1 MDFSNPSGPFVFE
14 TNDELDISDDYIDND
29 LSEFVQLLIGYDMDI
44 PRTSNSQT
52 LPRTDADSLVE
63 TYLINDIPDIVRSFE
78 YLTNV
83 GSDPLVERN
92 IQEQRQRLAEFI
104 NQSPFLNEVY
114 RDEIEASLNEPS
126 PKRPVPDDVF
136 KALPI
141 VKIDQKLIDLNE
153 SCTICTEKYS
163 LNEDVLLLSCNH
175 AYHKDCI
182 QKWFQEQNMCPIC
195 RKKVSE
201 DSDQPG
207 SNSNE
212 YVMLDLNYSGLPHSN
227 SNEFD
232 MFDMNDSGFPDSNS
246 NEFEMFDMND
256 SVLLE
261 SNSYENDMLY
271 DLNEESGVPDL
282 GYEIL
287 SAAVY
292 NCLFDVV
299 NTSLPNRDY
308 EM

>member
-1 MDFSNPSGPFVFE
+1 MEYSNPPGPFDFE
-14 TNDELDISDDYIDND
+14 TNDDELDISDHDIGIN
-29 LSEFVQLLIGYDMDI
+29 LPEFLQLLNGYDINI

-52 LPRTDADSLVE
+52 LPHTDADSLFE
-63 TYLINDIPDIVRSFE
+63 IHLIDDIPDIVQSFE

-92 IQEQRQRLAEFI
+92 IQEQRQRLVEFI
-104 NQSPFLNEVY
+104 DQSSFLNEFW
-114 RDEIEASLNEPS
+114 RDDIEISLNEPP

-141 VKIDQKLIDLNE
+141 VKIDKKLIDLNE

-182 QKWFQEQNMCPIC
+182 EKWFQEQNMCPIC
-195 RKKVSE
+195 RKKVSG

-207 SNSNE
+207 SNSNQFE
-212 YVMLDLNYSGLPHSN
+212 TLDLNDSN
-227 SNEFD
+227 SYEYD
-232 MFDMNDSGFPDSNS
+232 MLDDLNDESLPDSNS
-246 NEFEMFDMND
+246 
-256 SVLLE
+256 
-261 SNSYENDMLY
+261 YEYYMLD
-271 DLNEESGVPDL
+271 DLNDERLPDSGYD
-282 GYEIL
+282 IL
-287 SAAVY
+287 STTVY
-292 NCLFDVV
+292 NCLLDLV
-299 NTSLPNRDY
+299 NTSSSNPDY